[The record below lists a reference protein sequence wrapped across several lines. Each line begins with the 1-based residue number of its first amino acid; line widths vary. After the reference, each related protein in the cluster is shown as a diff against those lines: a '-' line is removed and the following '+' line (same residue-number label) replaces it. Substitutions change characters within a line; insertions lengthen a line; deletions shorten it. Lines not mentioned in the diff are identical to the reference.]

1 MKSWISEV
9 EHVDLGMASGY
20 NIFAAQ
26 ISRPPTHDSGLVP
39 HRMLQKHHYQLGT
52 LTVIEIEGI
61 PDHRLS
67 NAPAERWLLGRHVE
81 TALYGDAGTGAL
93 LKLLGR

>member
-1 MKSWISEV
+1 
-9 EHVDLGMASGY
+9 
-20 NIFAAQ
+20 
-26 ISRPPTHDSGLVP
+26 
-39 HRMLQKHHYQLGT
+39 MLQAHRYQLGA
-52 LTVIEIEGI
+52 LTVIEIEGL
-61 PDHRLS
+61 PDRRLS

>member
-1 MKSWISEV
+1 MQ
-9 EHVDLGMASGY
+9 A
-20 NIFAAQ
+20 
-26 ISRPPTHDSGLVP
+26 
-39 HRMLQKHHYQLGT
+39 HRYQLGA
-52 LTVIEIEGI
+52 LTVIEIEGL
-61 PDHRLS
+61 PDRRLS